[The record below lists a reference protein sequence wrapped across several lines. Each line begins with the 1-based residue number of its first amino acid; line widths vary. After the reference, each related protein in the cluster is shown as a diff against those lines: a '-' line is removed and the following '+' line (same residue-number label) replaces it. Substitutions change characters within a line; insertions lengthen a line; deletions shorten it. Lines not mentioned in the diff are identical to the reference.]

1 MRPLSLHWPA
11 SGAAALGLCWRIL
24 GSPERMDNSGPTSGS
39 EVYEPTVVL
48 IRRIR
53 AGDAVAREDLVRRFL
68 PILRRWAHG
77 RLPAQLRDLNETDD
91 LVQVTL
97 VRALGHL
104 DKFDD
109 AGPGAFLAY
118 LRQALLNQVRDEIRR
133 HQRRPEHTEVDHG
146 IVDAD
151 TPALIDM
158 LVGNERMQAYERAL
172 ASLPRRQQGLIV
184 MRVEFGMSYPEIAA
198 EVGGSADAAR
208 IMVSRAVVQL
218 SRLLGGE
225 PPPGDVR

>member
-1 MRPLSLHWPA
+1 MRPLPMHWPA
-11 SGAAALGLCWRIL
+11 SGAGALGLCWHIL
-24 GSPERMDNSGPTSGS
+24 GSPECMDNSGPTSGA

-53 AGDAVAREDLVRRFL
+53 AGDAAAREDLVRRFL

-77 RLPAQLRDLNETDD
+77 RLPARLRDLNETDD

-109 AGPGAFLAY
+109 AGSGAFLAY

-133 HQRRPEHTEVDHG
+133 HQRRPEHMEVDQG

-151 TPALIDM
+151 TPAIIDM

-208 IMVSRAVVQL
+208 IMVSRAIVQL
-218 SRLLGGE
+218 SGLLGGE
-225 PPPGDVR
+225 PPPNDVR